1 LFTSEVLDMTSHH
14 QKMQRREKSRAG
26 KPTGP
31 LDGDRMNLEE
41 QLLAEHSR
49 RNTDLIVRWIGADAQ
64 RLAQLMN
71 MFLGNDPLLTQ
82 RAAWVIGVFADVHP
96 VLLEPWID
104 RMLRKIKEPGV
115 HNAARRNV
123 VRVLQFVEIPQRS
136 LGRVAATCFEELA
149 SGTSPAAVKANA
161 MTVLARI
168 ARREPDLARELRLII
183 EQQLPYG
190 PGSFLA
196 RARKVLKEIA
206 G

>member
-1 LFTSEVLDMTSHH
+1 
-14 QKMQRREKSRAG
+14 
-26 KPTGP
+26 
-31 LDGDRMNLEE
+31 
-41 QLLAEHSR
+41 
-49 RNTDLIVRWIGADAQ
+49 
-64 RLAQLMN
+64 
-71 MFLGNDPLLTQ
+71 
-82 RAAWVIGVFADVHP
+82 
-96 VLLEPWID
+96 
-104 RMLRKIKEPGV
+104 MLRKMQEPGV

-136 LGRVAATCFEELA
+136 LGRVAAACFEELA

-168 ARREPDLARELRLII
+168 ARREPELGRELRLII